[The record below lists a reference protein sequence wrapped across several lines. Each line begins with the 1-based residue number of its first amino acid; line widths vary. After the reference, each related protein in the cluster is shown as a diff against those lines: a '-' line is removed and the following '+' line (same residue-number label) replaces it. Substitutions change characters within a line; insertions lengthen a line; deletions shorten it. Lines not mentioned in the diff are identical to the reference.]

1 MLVNELT
8 EFAMA
13 ANDEPVKD
21 ETFSEEEWELNENG
35 RTEKEAHL
43 EL

>member
-13 ANDEPVKD
+13 ATDEPVID
-21 ETFSEEEWELNENG
+21 ETFEEEEWELNENG
-35 RTEKEAHL
+35 HTEKEVHT